1 MGIIAL
7 LIKCESRGPVFFSQ
21 HRFGFN
27 DRVFRVLKFRTMYVD
42 RCDATGARR
51 TVRGDPRVTRIGG
64 ALRRLSLDELPQL
77 LNVLKG
83 DMSLVGPRPHATAM
97 RAGEQ
102 LYADAV
108 EAYSARHRVKPGIT
122 GWAQVHGCR
131 GEVDTIEKART
142 RLDHDLFYIEHWS
155 IWLDLR
161 TLILTVPA
169 LMMPRNAY

>member
-1 MGIIAL
+1 
-7 LIKCESRGPVFFSQ
+7 
-21 HRFGFN
+21 
-27 DRVFRVLKFRTMYVD
+27 
-42 RCDATGARR
+42 
-51 TVRGDPRVTRIGG
+51 
-64 ALRRLSLDELPQL
+64 QL

-131 GEVDTIEKART
+131 GEVDTIDKARA
-142 RLDHDLFYIEHWS
+142 RLDHDLFYIENWS